1 MGPVLHCGVLSVS
14 QCRHRRPSADAA
26 ETPPGCAAADT
37 LEGGAAGAA
46 SFFFDGFLAGNAC
59 GAEMPDSAGEMAA
72 MDAGDGGEAGV
83 GGSTSNRD
91 DQLPGAARERLL
103 RAFAGTGASG
113 GNIPGCAAEAAAAAA
128 AAEAAA
134 AGATGAGGRAGEN
147 PPEMSFS
154 FSRSSA
160 AKVSSPSPM

>member
-1 MGPVLHCGVLSVS
+1 LGPIGPVLHCGVLSVS
-14 QCRHRRPSADAA
+14 QCRHRRPSVDAA
-26 ETPPGCAAADT
+26 EPPGCATADT
-37 LEGGAAGAA
+37 LEGGAGTA

-59 GAEMPDSAGEMAA
+59 AEMPDSAGEMAA

-113 GNIPGCAAEAAAAAA
+113 RNIPGCAAEAAAA
-128 AAEAAA
+128 EAAA
-134 AGATGAGGRAGEN
+134 AGAT
-147 PPEMSFS
+147 
-154 FSRSSA
+154 
-160 AKVSSPSPM
+160 